1 MYVPFFGDDRGL
13 NYSKRGSHLHLLRLH
28 GCYFSRVLLT
38 HRSSRTFPLPSACYP
53 LASCG
58 KHTAFSNFTSL
69 IDKEGLNLSGPWPNM
84 ITCHM
89 QVHYD
94 HERDLERECSTLI
107 FLLKFLSFL
116 FFMYLWI
123 FLFLSST
130 ESFPTLNVGS
140 SKLEISDARGVELL
154 APPPP

>member
-1 MYVPFFGDDRGL
+1 MYVPFFGDDRGW
-13 NYSKRGSHLHLLRLH
+13 NYSKRGSHLHLLRPH

-89 QVHYD
+89 QVDYD
-94 HERDLERECSTLI
+94 HERDLERVLDLDFLAKVSLVPFLHVSMDLPFPFFNREFSHLKCGI
-107 FLLKFLSFL
+107 FQ
-116 FFMYLWI
+116 
-123 FLFLSST
+123 
-130 ESFPTLNVGS
+130 
-140 SKLEISDARGVELL
+140 A
-154 APPPP
+154 